1 MPPVRHHDLH
11 PREGLNPVTTMLVTA
26 AALIAGWI
34 ALYIHVRMYPWKPC
48 RACNGS
54 GERRS
59 KDGRSIGTC
68 PKCKGQDHRKKRPR
82 ALAKMFG
89 VVR

>member
-1 MPPVRHHDLH
+1 ML
-11 PREGLNPVTTMLVTA
+11 TMTATA

-59 KDGRSIGTC
+59 KDGRSIGDC
-68 PKCKGQDHRKKRPR
+68 PKCHNQDSRKKRPR
-82 ALAKMFG
+82 KLAKIMG
-89 VVR
+89 ILR

>member
-1 MPPVRHHDLH
+1 
-11 PREGLNPVTTMLVTA
+11 MLITA
-26 AALIAGWI
+26 AVLIAGWI
-34 ALYIHVRMYPWKPC
+34 ALYWHVRRYPMKPC

-59 KDGRSIGTC
+59 KDGRSIGRC
-68 PKCKGQDHRKKRPR
+68 PRCKDQDRLKKRPR
-82 ALAKMFG
+82 ILAKMFG